1 MTALSIF
8 FALLFYAATAIFVV
22 GLVRKIMQYSRT
34 PAPLKIPTTPA
45 PVTQTGVVLR
55 MAREVVLFAS
65 LFKASKWT
73 WLFGWMFHIA
83 LLLAFFRHL
92 RYVISPD
99 SMFYVFWPLINNNLV
114 QAFGQYGAYAMLI
127 GLLGLFGRRIFVDRV
142 RYISA
147 PSDYLMLILILA
159 IAGTGTLMSFVA
171 HTDIVQLKAFMLG
184 LIYLDW
190 QPLPTDGLLI
200 THLALVALLM
210 IIFPISK
217 LLHAPGVFFSPT
229 RNQVDNPR
237 EKRHISAWG
246 KAIDDAEANA

>member
-1 MTALSIF
+1 MTALSVI

-22 GLVRKIMQYSRT
+22 GLVRKIIQYSRT

-55 MAREVVLFAS
+55 MAREVVLFSS

-73 WLFGWMFHIA
+73 WIFGWMFHLA

-92 RYVISPD
+92 RYTMSPD
-99 SMFYVFWPLINNNLV
+99 NILWPVVNMNLV
-114 QAFGQYGAYAMLI
+114 QAAGQYGAYAMLI

-147 PSDYLMLILILA
+147 PSDYLMLILIFA

-171 HTDIVQLKAFMLG
+171 HTDIIQLKAFVLG
-184 LIYLDW
+184 LIYFDW
-190 QPLPTDGLLI
+190 QALPNDGLLI
-200 THLALVALLM
+200 VHLGLVALLM

-246 KAIDDAEANA
+246 KAMDDAEAKAEA

>member
-1 MTALSIF
+1 MTALSVI

-22 GLVRKIMQYSRT
+22 GVVRKIIQYSRT

-55 MAREVVLFAS
+55 IAREVVLFSS
-65 LFKASKWT
+65 LFKSNKWT
-73 WLFGWMFHIA
+73 WLFGWMFHLA

-92 RYVISPD
+92 RYTMSPD
-99 SMFYVFWPLINNNLV
+99 NIFWPLINLNLV
-114 QAFGQYGAYAMLI
+114 QAAGQYGAYAMLI
-127 GLLGLFGRRIFVDRV
+127 GLIGLFGRRIFVDRV

-147 PSDYLMLILILA
+147 PSDYLMLILLFA
-159 IAGTGTLMSFVA
+159 IAGTGTMMSFVA
-171 HTDIVQLKAFMLG
+171 HTDIIQLKAFVLG

-190 QPLPTDGLLI
+190 QPLPNDGLLI
-200 THLALVALLM
+200 THLGLVALLM

-246 KAIDDAEANA
+246 QAIDDAEAKAEA